1 MRGAV
6 CSSAFASQKG
16 DVELCSAT
24 CIAPLN
30 LFPNFCAKQNR
41 VPLGSASDVLSLRT

>member
-6 CSSAFASQKG
+6 CSSALASQEG

-24 CIAPLN
+24 YFAPLN
-30 LFPNFCAKQNR
+30 LLPNLGAKLDR
-41 VPLGSASDVLSLRT
+41 LPLGSASDVLFF